1 MQLENNKKKT
11 KTKKEYIIRNR
22 LRDLIAL
29 CTSIAQYICYSLF
42 QNSQRRQTS
51 ISKHFVF
58 PIFQTSQSF
67 LTDPKCA
74 AHSTAEKERERD
86 ESSRYIYKLFFYAH
100 CWTIYVQRHGCWTC
114 YTQLCID
121 EKQMIQ

>member
-1 MQLENNKKKT
+1 MQLENKKKQK

-42 QNSQRRQTS
+42 QNIQRRQTS

-74 AHSTAEKERERD
+74 QRTAQQRKREV
-86 ESSRYIYKLFFYAH
+86 YL
-100 CWTIYVQRHGCWTC
+100 
-114 YTQLCID
+114 
-121 EKQMIQ
+121 